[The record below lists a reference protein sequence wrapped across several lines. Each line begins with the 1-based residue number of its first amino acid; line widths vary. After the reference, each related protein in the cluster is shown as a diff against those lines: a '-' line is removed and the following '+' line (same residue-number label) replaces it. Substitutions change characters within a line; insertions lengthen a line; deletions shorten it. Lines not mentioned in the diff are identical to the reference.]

1 MIKEEAQQKALA
13 TIWRSEMGGEAWVWV
28 CVYGGG
34 LLWSV
39 ALGLGLDGMVCCGI
53 RGVMGYWGGGFGG
66 WVWRLGWIDY
76 DPAGSLELHSV
87 T

>member
-34 LLWSV
+34 LLWRCGFG
-39 ALGLGLDGMVCCGI
+39 AGIGWDGMLWDKG
-53 RGVMGYWGGGFGG
+53 GYGLLGR
-66 WVWRLGWIDY
+66 WVWRVG
-76 DPAGSLELHSV
+76 LEVGLD
-87 T
+87 